1 MEAAINQ
8 KRKAYL
14 NDLQKQTEEAKNNYK
29 THRNIAKHKVRMAH
43 QESWEKFISITEH
56 DVHGRQQ
63 IAYKVI
69 K

>member
-1 MEAAINQ
+1 
-8 KRKAYL
+8 
-14 NDLQKQTEEAKNNYK
+14 
-29 THRNIAKHKVRMAH
+29 MAH

-69 K
+69 KSLNSAQRDTAQINNIKIEQWTKNYKEL